1 MTHWVFGVSG
11 GMTLA
16 DGLSVL
22 QLVFHL
28 AKR

>member
-1 MTHWVFGVSG
+1 MTHWVFGALG
-11 GMTLA
+11 GMTLV

-28 AKR
+28 AKK